1 MRLLESVLVA
11 MLKRKVP
18 ILLVARSLLLEILLG
33 HHVQLSWRQQL
44 CVARR
49 FLSGFFSDPI
59 CLSFLRCSAMSR
71 TMRVERRHAAHEKC
85 GYCHDHE
92 KPDWLK
98 FSSHELSLANH
109 KRLLPATFYDAIA
122 AVSDCRY
129 STPHSVLTDATDR
142 GFNTLRGDPMRGARI
157 TSEEKSAISTYV
169 GAGIAIVLVFVGTY
183 FFFLTQK
190 EKKETTTFDPNRP
203 VPSDAVLKSR
213 LKAEEYEV
221 VRGNGSQTPFQN
233 EFWNNEKTGIYVDVI
248 TLEPLFASV
257 DKFDGHIG
265 LPTFTKPISKDAF
278 VEVPDTSNEMQRTQV
293 RAKRSNAR
301 LGHVFPDPK
310 SPTGQ
315 RYVVYSAAFHFVPV
329 EQMKDRGYDAYLPLF
344 DKK

>member
-1 MRLLESVLVA
+1 M
-11 MLKRKVP
+11 P
-18 ILLVARSLLLEILLG
+18 G
-33 HHVQLSWRQQL
+33 
-44 CVARR
+44 
-49 FLSGFFSDPI
+49 G
-59 CLSFLRCSAMSR
+59 
-71 TMRVERRHAAHEKC
+71 
-85 GYCHDHE
+85 
-92 KPDWLK
+92 
-98 FSSHELSLANH
+98 
-109 KRLLPATFYDAIA
+109 
-122 AVSDCRY
+122 
-129 STPHSVLTDATDR
+129 
-142 GFNTLRGDPMRGARI
+142 RI

-203 VPSDAVLKSR
+203 VPSDAVLKGR

-233 EFWNNEKTGIYVDVI
+233 EFWNNQKTGIYVDVI

-257 DKFDGHIG
+257 DKFDGRIG
-265 LPTFTKPISKDAF
+265 LPTFTKPVSKDAL

-301 LGHVFPDPK
+301 LGHVFPDPE